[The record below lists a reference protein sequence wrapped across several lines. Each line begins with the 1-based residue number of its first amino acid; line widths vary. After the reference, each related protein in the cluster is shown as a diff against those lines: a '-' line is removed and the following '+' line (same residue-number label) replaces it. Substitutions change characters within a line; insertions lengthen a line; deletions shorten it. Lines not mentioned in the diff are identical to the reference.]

1 MKEPY
6 IVDLRRRWQAIN
18 KSQNRII
25 QIILPA
31 CEVKKTEVL
40 SLYDNN
46 KLSTKKL
53 DNYTFINPTVYKS
66 SSVNPDILSIILTI
80 FSVQVLEVACTSSV

>member
-31 CEVKKTEVL
+31 CKVKKL
-40 SLYDNN
+40 KCYLYRIIINCQ
-46 KLSTKKL
+46 LKKL
-53 DNYTFINPTVYKS
+53 DNYTFINPTDYKS
-66 SSVNPDILSIILTI
+66 SSVNPDILSIILMI
-80 FSVQVLEVACTSSV
+80 LSVQV